1 MGELSR
7 DNPIKPFAHLNSA
20 PTHVLKFTPARKNGE
35 NPAGV
40 GRPANST
47 GEQVVNQLV
56 KRNPLLYLKL
66 SLRTFAAPSLGLRTT
81 YAQASS
87 DSSC

>member
-7 DNPIKPFAHLNSA
+7 DNPVKPSAHLNSA
-20 PTHVLKFTPARKNGE
+20 PTHVLKFTPAE
-35 NPAGV
+35 NSKTAGV

-47 GEQVVNQLV
+47 GEQVVIQLV
-56 KRNPLLYLKL
+56 KRNLLLYLKL

-81 YAQASS
+81 YGQASS
-87 DSSC
+87 VSSC